1 MALIYGDLGYDMNGR
16 KRKRKYLKKTRK
28 ATIRNFEPVKVKENP
43 VLTQAEEHRQKYPS
57 YTGPVSH
64 NSCAKKESMKYTGTY
79 VKGIATMHK
88 SNAVPIVSKE
98 HATDIAR
105 MRRG

>member
-43 VLTQAEEHRQKYPS
+43 VLT
-57 YTGPVSH
+57 
-64 NSCAKKESMKYTGTY
+64 
-79 VKGIATMHK
+79 
-88 SNAVPIVSKE
+88 
-98 HATDIAR
+98 
-105 MRRG
+105 